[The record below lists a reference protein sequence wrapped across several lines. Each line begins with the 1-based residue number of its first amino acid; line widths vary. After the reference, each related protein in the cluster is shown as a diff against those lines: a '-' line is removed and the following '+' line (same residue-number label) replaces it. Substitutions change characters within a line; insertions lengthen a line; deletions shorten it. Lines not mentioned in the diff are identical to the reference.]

1 MNVLTHSSPTRRS
14 SDLGAG
20 GGECRP
26 KRMAGLL
33 AVPVEVVV
41 DLARH
46 GPRDALHR
54 LEIGEAGAGDRLGG
68 AEMQQQRLLA
78 PGADAWHLVEHRAQ
92 AGLGPPGAVDRKSTR
107 LNSSHSCASRK
118 PSSA

>member
-14 SDLGAG
+14 STQGAG

-68 AEMQQQRLLA
+68 AEMQQPRLLA
-78 PGADAWHLVEHRAQ
+78 PGADAWHLVEH
-92 AGLGPPGAVDRKSTR
+92 KSEERRDGKACVSTCRTR
-107 LNSSHSCASRK
+107 WSPVH
-118 PSSA
+118 

>member
-1 MNVLTHSSPTRRS
+1 
-14 SDLGAG
+14 
-20 GGECRP
+20 
-26 KRMAGLL
+26 MAGLL

-46 GPRDALHR
+46 GPRAALHR

-92 AGLGPPGAVDRKSTR
+92 AGLGPPGAVGAEGRKGVAYGKRGAGRVDLGGSTIIKKK
-107 LNSSHSCASRK
+107 K
-118 PSSA
+118 PKIKHN

>member
-1 MNVLTHSSPTRRS
+1 
-14 SDLGAG
+14 
-20 GGECRP
+20 
-26 KRMAGLL
+26 MAGLL

-92 AGLGPPGAVDRKSTR
+92 AGLGPPGAVGADGEAVR
-107 LNSSHSCASRK
+107 LVAQRSEEHTSELQSLLRISYAVSCLTKKKKQTNA
-118 PSSA
+118 